1 MMKNYVHGYSKRES
15 ERLEDQADTLSAI
28 LHHDTQFPPGSKILE
43 AGCGVGAQ
51 TIILAKNSPEAKIT
65 SIDISENSLITAKNL
80 IDKEG
85 IKNVQ
90 FKQADIM
97 DLPFAKESFDYLF
110 VCFVLGDK
118 MKISVILAHPYENS
132 FNHALYVTV
141 LKTLKSNGH
150 EVRAHDLY
158 LEEFKPLIKG
168 KELVNG
174 ETSDPLVIQHRK
186 EIKEAEGII
195 IIHPNWWGQPPAILK
210 GWTDRV
216 LRSGVAYEFD
226 DDDDGSG
233 VPRGLL
239 KAKSALVFNTSNTP
253 EKREMGIFGDPLER
267 IWKDCVFDFCGITQ
281 FYRKMFRVV
290 ASSTFEE
297 RKNWLDEV
305 KIILNEY
312 FP

>member
-1 MMKNYVHGYSKRES
+1 
-15 ERLEDQADTLSAI
+15 
-28 LHHDTQFPPGSKILE
+28 
-43 AGCGVGAQ
+43 
-51 TIILAKNSPEAKIT
+51 
-65 SIDISENSLITAKNL
+65 
-80 IDKEG
+80 
-85 IKNVQ
+85 
-90 FKQADIM
+90 
-97 DLPFAKESFDYLF
+97 
-110 VCFVLGDK
+110 

-132 FNHALYVTV
+132 FNHALYVNV

-253 EKREMGIFGDPLER
+253 EERENEVFGDPLER
-267 IWKDCVFDFCGITQ
+267 IWKDCIF
-281 FYRKMFRVV
+281 
-290 ASSTFEE
+290 
-297 RKNWLDEV
+297 
-305 KIILNEY
+305 
-312 FP
+312 